1 MGYLSVVM
9 IKLFKDHPKIKKVLQ
24 LVLGALTT
32 FSTFQ
37 FELVTLL
44 YSHHIILALV
54 YAFIS
59 YCFGVILSLDRYDIR
74 RSYIL
79 IQALLIM
86 IGGGLGA
93 VVRAWLTDV
102 TKSKWSTSI
111 PIATLIVNWIGSFLI
126 GLTTGLS
133 IHLNWIHMFLLL
145 DF

>member
-1 MGYLSVVM
+1 M
-9 IKLFKDHPKIKKVLQ
+9 
-24 LVLGALTT
+24 
-32 FSTFQ
+32 
-37 FELVTLL
+37 
-44 YSHHIILALV
+44 
-54 YAFIS
+54 
-59 YCFGVILSLDRYDIR
+59 
-74 RSYIL
+74 

-145 DF
+145 DFRRFNDIFNHVL

>member
-1 MGYLSVVM
+1 M
-9 IKLFKDHPKIKKVLQ
+9 
-24 LVLGALTT
+24 
-32 FSTFQ
+32 
-37 FELVTLL
+37 
-44 YSHHIILALV
+44 
-54 YAFIS
+54 
-59 YCFGVILSLDRYDIR
+59 
-74 RSYIL
+74 

-133 IHLNWIHMFLLL
+133 IHLNWIHMFFITGFLGGLTTFSTMSYELAQCLTPSFKLFKFMMYSLLQ
-145 DF
+145 FVIGFISCWIGFII

>member
-1 MGYLSVVM
+1 M
-9 IKLFKDHPKIKKVLQ
+9 
-24 LVLGALTT
+24 
-32 FSTFQ
+32 
-37 FELVTLL
+37 
-44 YSHHIILALV
+44 
-54 YAFIS
+54 
-59 YCFGVILSLDRYDIR
+59 
-74 RSYIL
+74 

-133 IHLNWIHMFLLL
+133 IHLNWIHMFYYWILGGLTTFSTMSYELAQCLTPSFKLLNL
-145 DF
+145 

>member
-37 FELVTLL
+37 FGVSHITLQPSYYLSFGLCIYKLLLWCYLV
-44 YSHHIILALV
+44 
-54 YAFIS
+54 
-59 YCFGVILSLDRYDIR
+59 LDRYDIR

-102 TKSKWSTSI
+102 TKS
-111 PIATLIVNWIGSFLI
+111 N
-126 GLTTGLS
+126 GLLQY
-133 IHLNWIHMFLLL
+133 LLL
-145 DF
+145 L